1 MVRFLTYAALAAA
14 CVLSLDAQTFRSGV
28 LTVPVSVTV
37 VDSQGR
43 PVTGLT
49 RDVFEVFEDG
59 TPQPV
64 SYFADGRL
72 PVSLG
77 LMLDASDSMR
87 GQAIVHA
94 RTAVDHFV
102 GELLKPGDEAFLAT
116 FSHSPSLVAV
126 WTRPPAS
133 LVRALDAVKPS
144 GGTAIYDALAAT
156 APLFD
161 RRVHQRAAVLVIS
174 DGADTASDRSL
185 TQTLQALR
193 RADTTVY
200 AVAIDAPDS
209 RESTR
214 VNPQALGEI
223 TGLTGGYAEVVHGA
237 EELGP
242 ATERIAHELD
252 SQYMLGFTPTRAL
265 DGSWRSIRVRIKGAA
280 YTTRA
285 RRGYYADRENSTARF
300 EEP

>member
-1 MVRFLTYAALAAA
+1 MVRLLACTALALMSALPL
-14 CVLSLDAQTFRSGV
+14 VAQTFRSGV

-37 VDSQGR
+37 VDAQGR
-43 PVTGLT
+43 PVTGLS
-49 RDVFEVFEDG
+49 RDVFEIFEDG
-59 TPQPV
+59 AQQPV
-64 SYFADGRL
+64 SYFSDGRL

-94 RTAVDHFV
+94 RSAVDRFV

-116 FSHSPSLVAV
+116 FSHAPSLVAV
-126 WTRPPAS
+126 WTRPPVS
-133 LVRALDAVKPS
+133 LVHALDAVKPS
-144 GGTAIYDALAAT
+144 GGTAIYDALTAA
-156 APLFD
+156 ASLFE
-161 RRVHQRAAVLVIS
+161 RRVHQRAAVLLIS
-174 DGADTASDRSL
+174 DGADTASDSSL
-185 TQTLQALR
+185 SQTLQVLR

-200 AVAIDAPDS
+200 AVAIDAPDA
-209 RESTR
+209 RDSTR

-237 EELGP
+237 DELGP

-265 DGSWRSIRVRIKGAA
+265 DGSWRSIRVRVKGAS

-285 RRGYYADRENSTARF
+285 RRGYYADRETSSPRLA
-300 EEP
+300 EP

>member
-1 MVRFLTYAALAAA
+1 MVRLLACAALAVASA
-14 CVLSLDAQTFRSGV
+14 LPLLAQTFRSGV

-37 VDSQGR
+37 VDAQGR

-49 RDVFEVFEDG
+49 RDTFEIFEDG
-59 TPQPV
+59 ALQPV

-94 RTAVDHFV
+94 RTAVDRFV
-102 GELLKPGDEAFLAT
+102 GDLLKPGDEAFLAT
-116 FSHSPSLVAV
+116 FSHTPRLVAV
-126 WTRPPAS
+126 WTRPPSS
-133 LVRALDAVKPS
+133 LVHALDTVKPS
-144 GGTAIYDALAAT
+144 GGTAIYDALTAA

-161 RRVHQRAAVLVIS
+161 RRVHQRAAVLLIS

-185 TQTLQALR
+185 SQTLQVLR
-193 RADTTVY
+193 RADATVY
-200 AVAIDAPDS
+200 AVAIDAPDA
-209 RESTR
+209 RDSTR

-237 EELGP
+237 DELGP
-242 ATERIAHELD
+242 ATERLARELD
-252 SQYMLGFTPTRAL
+252 SQYLLGFTPTRAL
-265 DGSWRSIRVRIKGAA
+265 DGSWRSIRVRVKGAN

-285 RRGYYADRENSTARF
+285 RRGYYADREASSSRLA
-300 EEP
+300 EP

>member
-1 MVRFLTYAALAAA
+1 MACAAFAVMSALP
-14 CVLSLDAQTFRSGV
+14 LLAQTFRSGV

-37 VDSQGR
+37 VDAQGR
-43 PVTGLT
+43 PVTGLS
-49 RDVFEVFEDG
+49 RDAFEVFEDG

-94 RTAVDHFV
+94 RTAVDRFV

-133 LVRALDAVKPS
+133 LVHALDAVKPA
-144 GGTAIYDALAAT
+144 GGTAIYDALTAA
-156 APLFD
+156 APLFE
-161 RRVHQRAAVLVIS
+161 RRVHQRAAVLLIS
-174 DGADTASDRSL
+174 DGADTASDGSL
-185 TQTLQALR
+185 SQTLQVLR

-200 AVAIDAPDS
+200 AVAIDAPDA
-209 RESTR
+209 RDSTR

-237 EELGP
+237 DELGP

-265 DGSWRSIRVRIKGAA
+265 DGSWRSIRVRVKGTN

-285 RRGYYADRENSTARF
+285 RRGYYADRDASSPRLA
-300 EEP
+300 EP

>member
-1 MVRFLTYAALAAA
+1 VVRFLACAALAVVAA
-14 CVLSLDAQTFRSGV
+14 LPLSAQTFRSGI

-37 VDSQGR
+37 VDAQGR
-43 PVTGLT
+43 PVTGLS
-49 RDVFEVFEDG
+49 RDVFEVLEDG
-59 TPQPV
+59 TPQPI

-102 GELLKPGDEAFLAT
+102 GELLKPEDEAFLAT

-133 LVRALDAVKPS
+133 LVRALDGVKPS
-144 GGTAIYDALAAT
+144 GGTAIYDALTAA
-156 APLFD
+156 APLFE
-161 RRVHQRAAVLVIS
+161 RRVHQRAAVLLIS
-174 DGADTASDRSL
+174 DGADTASDSSL
-185 TQTLQALR
+185 TQTLQVLR

-200 AVAIDAPDS
+200 AVAIDAPDARDS
-209 RESTR
+209 RR

-237 EELGP
+237 DELGP
-242 ATERIAHELD
+242 ATERIARELD
-252 SQYMLGFTPTRAL
+252 SQYMLGFTPARAL
-265 DGSWRSIRVRIKGAA
+265 DGSWRSIRVRVKGGS

-285 RRGYYADRENSTARF
+285 RRGYYADRETSSARF
-300 EEP
+300 AEP